1 MRILWVVILLFLFS
15 CAKNENYIH
24 YYQEVNRI
32 DSVYRLANQPQL
44 AVKEYKKL
52 FKKYEPKNQERIQ
65 EFETYILLS
74 DQYNEDFGGKETL
87 KKLVTMKYYLGDRL
101 KQYEGLFQKY
111 GLQDEEVKQL
121 IKETKQKQ
129 NQKLVDSFKI
139 VLERDQEGR
148 VEKDFLTINKNVD
161 RNAKF
166 LLWYFDGYGY
176 PTREKIGE
184 FPMPTLLSHLSES
197 VDNSILREKVLDY
210 VKSGDCEPFVY
221 ALMID
226 GLNLNLKRSTIYRY
240 TEWGALD
247 SATIDKNRKSI
258 GLPSLKHQAVIDKDF
273 FKRLNRD

>member
-1 MRILWVVILLFLFS
+1 M
-15 CAKNENYIH
+15 NYIH

-32 DSVYRLANQPQL
+32 DSIYRLANQPQL

-129 NQKLVDSFKI
+129 NQKLVDSFRV

-148 VEKDFLTINKNVD
+148 PHDRITVNKNKEI
-161 RNAKF
+161 NAKF
-166 LLWYFDGYGY
+166 LLWYFDNYGF
-176 PTREKIGE
+176 PTNQKIGI
-184 FPMPTLLSHLSES
+184 FPIPTFLSHLSTA
-197 VDNSILREKVLDY
+197 VDYPMIRERVLEF
-210 VKSGDCEPFVY
+210 VKSGDCEPFYYAFMVDSVRFDLKYTPVY
-221 ALMID
+221 
-226 GLNLNLKRSTIYRY
+226 RVS
-240 TEWGALD
+240 EWGALD
-247 SATIDKNRKSI
+247 SVAVDKNRKHI
-258 GLPSLKHQAVIDKDF
+258 GLPSLKHQAMIDKDF
-273 FKRLNRD
+273 FKRWRREKK

>member
-1 MRILWVVILLFLFS
+1 MCRFFRCILLFSIIILGFSS
-15 CAKNENYIH
+15 CAKKMNYIH

-32 DSVYRLANQPQL
+32 DSIYRLANQPQL

-101 KQYEGLFQKY
+101 RQYEGLFQKY

-129 NQKLVDSFKI
+129 NQKLVDSFRV
-139 VLERDQEGR
+139 VLERDQDGR
-148 VEKDFLTINKNVD
+148 PHDRITVNKNKEI
-161 RNAKF
+161 NAKF
-166 LLWYFDGYGY
+166 LLWYFDRYGY

-221 ALMID
+221 ALMVD

-247 SATIDKNRKSI
+247 STTIDKNRKTLS
-258 GLPSLKHQAVIDKDF
+258 SL
-273 FKRLNRD
+273 R